1 MKIKRVPD
9 GNVVKTT
16 IIISVA
22 MNFLFFIYGVLEMYY
37 INKADFTFGADKVL
51 QVIIPLFLVGV
62 VCSIIAFGI
71 AWIINEKKVK

>member
-37 INKADFTFGADKVL
+37 INISSF
-51 QVIIPLFLVGV
+51 I
-62 VCSIIAFGI
+62 C
-71 AWIINEKKVK
+71 KKV